1 MRLPLST
8 KIEKTGVKKIM
19 SEAKISSFEM
29 LYRKVWCEKMS
40 YSNRTNDFIS
50 IHRAPH
56 FRIFY
61 KHKEE
66 TF

>member
-1 MRLPLST
+1 
-8 KIEKTGVKKIM
+8 M
-19 SEAKISSFEM
+19 SEAKM
-29 LYRKVWCEKMS
+29 LYEKVWCEKMS